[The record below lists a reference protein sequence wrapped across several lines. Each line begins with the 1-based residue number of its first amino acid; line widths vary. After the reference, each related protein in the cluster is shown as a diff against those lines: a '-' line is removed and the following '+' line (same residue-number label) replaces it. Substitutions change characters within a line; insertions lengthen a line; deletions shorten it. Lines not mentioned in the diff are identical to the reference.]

1 MPENRSH
8 RRYNVDFWDILC
20 AEIEDKDVEILD
32 ISPGGISLRAK
43 RRLNMG
49 ASYSL
54 MMRSKKMI
62 MKLQGDVVWSSLT
75 SGCKGPEGAHMS
87 VYTAGFDFK
96 DVSGDL
102 KEEITRFVELHKLE
116 LQGNNDKPETVSQK
130 KDKRLYP
137 RVSIKPPELAV
148 IVDHAEN
155 LLVKK
160 LSYRG
165 ALLISKKPRKI
176 DAVIPMIMSLAEDK
190 MIVFKGRVASCLL
203 IRNAIP
209 RAYDIGIEFTELS
222 GPDRLVL
229 AEFIRLLDAIEKSPS
244 L

>member
-8 RRYNVDFWDILC
+8 RRYSVDFWDILC
-20 AEIEDKDVEILD
+20 TEIENKDVEILD

-49 ASYSL
+49 ASYSF
-54 MMRSKKMI
+54 MMRSKEMVL
-62 MKLQGDVVWSSLT
+62 KLQGDVVWSSLT
-75 SGCKGPEGAHMS
+75 SGCKGPGGAHMS

-96 DVSGDL
+96 DISGNL
-102 KEEITRFVELHKLE
+102 KEEITRFIELHKLE
-116 LQGNNDKPETVSQK
+116 LHENDDTPKHMSQK
-130 KDKRLYP
+130 KYKRLYP

-165 ALLISKKPRKI
+165 ALLMSRKPRKI
-176 DAVIPMIMSLAEDK
+176 DAMIPMIMSLAEDK
-190 MIVFKGRVASCLL
+190 IIVFKGRVASCLL

>member
-1 MPENRSH
+1 MPEKRFH
-8 RRYNVDFWDILC
+8 RRYSVDFWDILC

-32 ISPGGISLRAK
+32 ISQGGISLRAK

-54 MMRSKKMI
+54 MMRSKEMV
-62 MKLQGDVVWSSLT
+62 MKLRGDVVWSSLT
-75 SGCKGPEGAHMS
+75 SGCRGSRGAHMS

-96 DVSGDL
+96 DVSANL
-102 KEEITRFVELHKLE
+102 KEEIARFVELHNPDLHGK
-116 LQGNNDKPETVSQK
+116 NDKPEAVSQK
-130 KDKRLYP
+130 KDTRVYP
-137 RVSIKPPELAV
+137 RCSIKPPELAV

-165 ALLISKKPRKI
+165 ALLKSKKPRKI
-176 DAVIPMIMSLAEDK
+176 DAMIPMIMSLAEDK
-190 MIVFKGRVASCLL
+190 IIVFRARVASCLL

-209 RAYDIGIEFTELS
+209 RAYDIGIEFTALS